1 MKSYLQNAQGTKEE
15 YILFWSVLWK
25 YLSFTKINLSCST
38 KGMVKLNKAMAFSK
52 VKFYVTNCNKNFDMF
67 IRRIGLYKWL
77 LFYYALG
84 MKF

>member
-1 MKSYLQNAQGTKEE
+1 
-15 YILFWSVLWK
+15 
-25 YLSFTKINLSCST
+25 
-38 KGMVKLNKAMAFSK
+38 MAFSK